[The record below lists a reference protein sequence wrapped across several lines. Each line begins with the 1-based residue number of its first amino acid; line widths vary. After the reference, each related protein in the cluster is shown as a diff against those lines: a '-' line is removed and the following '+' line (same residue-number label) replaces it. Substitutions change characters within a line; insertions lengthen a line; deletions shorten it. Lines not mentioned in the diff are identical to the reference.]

1 VPKFSY
7 RGALF
12 LVLLNKI
19 LDLTIPAI
27 LLARK
32 ASEATPEE
40 VEERKQELKKEFQ
53 ELDENRRERELEN
66 DQHSREGDAD
76 HPNEEKTGQDV
87 EH

>member
-1 VPKFSY
+1 MPKFRH

-12 LVLLNKI
+12 LVLLI

-40 VEERKQELKKEFQ
+40 VEAKKQELKKQIQ
-53 ELDENRRERELEN
+53 ERDENKVERELEN
-66 DQHSREGDAD
+66 DQHSWEGDTD
-76 HPNEEKTGQDV
+76 HPNEENTGQDV